1 MINEHP
7 IDNLMKNTME
17 SLKSMVDVN
26 TVIGDAL
33 TTNDGGIILPISKVT
48 LGFASGGTEF
58 ADNLTEKALSSY
70 PFGGGSGAGMSVK
83 PVGFLYVRNGS
94 IRYIPVEENS
104 TYDKII
110 DTIPQ
115 LMDIIKDFFNKSNSN
130 SYDDDSCSCE
140 CHCDES

>member
-26 TVIGDAL
+26 TVIGDAI
-33 TTNDGGIILPISKVT
+33 TTNDGGIILPISMVT

-83 PVGFLYVRNGS
+83 TVGL
-94 IRYIPVEENS
+94 
-104 TYDKII
+104 
-110 DTIPQ
+110 
-115 LMDIIKDFFNKSNSN
+115 
-130 SYDDDSCSCE
+130 
-140 CHCDES
+140 